1 MPQRAVAPSGHEIL
15 YVSRDGY
22 SDHLPKHVRNFAAG
36 GCHSSLWPDA
46 TAFLS
51 HKGAYSWPE
60 TATVAFGRIDGQL
73 RVYEMITEYCTG
85 SAAA

>member
-1 MPQRAVAPSGHEIL
+1 MPQRAVATSGHEIL

-36 GCHSSLWPDA
+36 GCHSSLWPEA

-51 HKGAYSWPE
+51 HKGAYSRPE
-60 TATVAFGRIDGQL
+60 TATVAFGRMQKSLI
-73 RVYEMITEYCTG
+73 VHNF
-85 SAAA
+85 